1 MRVRVKICGI
11 TSVDDVREAISAG
24 ADALGFVFAESP
36 RRVDADV
43 ARQLFSYVPP
53 FVTTVAVFRFPSSE
67 EVKQV
72 VSACRPDVVQTEP
85 SSVVKSAVTASTR
98 MLPVFHEGED
108 DWNDV
113 LKYANTNRENPGLL
127 LEASGCG
134 GRGVAPDWDV
144 AAKLARATP
153 LVLAGGLHPANVQD
167 AIRHVRPC
175 AVDVSSGVE
184 RSPGSKDPELIREF
198 IAEVRKTEALLKVEG
213 EQ

>member
-36 RRVDADV
+36 RRVDVDIAK
-43 ARQLFSYVPP
+43 RLISYVPP
-53 FVTTVAVFRFPSSE
+53 FVTTVAVFRLPSSE
-67 EVKQV
+67 EVKQI
-72 VSACRPDVVQTEP
+72 VSQCGPDVVQAEP
-85 SSVVKSAVTASTR
+85 SSVVKSAVTANTR
-98 MLPVFHEGED
+98 LLPVVHEGED

-113 LKYANTNRENPGLL
+113 LKYANTHRDNPGLL
-127 LEASGCG
+127 LEASGRG
-134 GRGVAPDWDV
+134 GRGVAPDWDL
-144 AAKLARATP
+144 AAELARVTP
-153 LVLAGGLHPANVQD
+153 LVLAGGLNPTNVQD

-184 RSPGSKDPELIREF
+184 RSPGSKDPDLIREF
-198 IAEVRKTEALLKVEG
+198 VAEVRKAETLLKDEA